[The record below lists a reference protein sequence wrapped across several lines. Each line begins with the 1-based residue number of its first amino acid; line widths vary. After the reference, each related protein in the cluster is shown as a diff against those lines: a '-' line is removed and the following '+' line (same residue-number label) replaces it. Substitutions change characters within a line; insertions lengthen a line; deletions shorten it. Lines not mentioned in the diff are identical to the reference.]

1 MSGLFGT
8 LNLATR
14 SLATQQQGAEVAGH
28 NLANVNNPAY
38 ARQRLA
44 ITTSN
49 AVPGPAG
56 LQGSGVQAVAIH
68 QLRNTLLDRQIQ
80 TERSV
85 RGSLDAQQRALQNAQ
100 ANLGQEIDRHGSQL
114 GLAEDLA
121 DLFNA
126 FHSLSSQTTS
136 MAERQVLVLKA
147 QALTT
152 QFSQIALRFDNVNHA
167 LNDSVHSD
175 VNAANSALADIAR
188 LNARIIAAEIGGADQ
203 ANDLRDI
210 RQERIETLAQLV
222 HITTISQSNGAID
235 VSLDGLQLVQ
245 GPNQLDQ
252 LESFPLP
259 SGNVA
264 IRSRATAEPLTL
276 TGGSLHGTIHA
287 RDGAIASLRDN
298 LDVLAAQLIDQV
310 NLIHSQGFSLQDQT
324 GLPFFTGSNAASIR
338 VHEALLADPS
348 RIQAAANPD
357 APGDNQVILA
367 LAALGTQA
375 IPGLQNQTF
384 SQQYHQSVASLGQ
397 SLNQL
402 NSQVQNQNL
411 VEQMLLRQRDSIS
424 GVSLDEEMTDL
435 IRFQRAFEA
444 SARLITTISD
454 MLETVVNLKR

>member
-1 MSGLFGT
+1 
-8 LNLATR
+8 
-14 SLATQQQGAEVAGH
+14 
-28 NLANVNNPAY
+28 
-38 ARQRLA
+38 
-44 ITTSN
+44 
-49 AVPGPAG
+49 
-56 LQGSGVQAVAIH
+56 
-68 QLRNTLLDRQIQ
+68 
-80 TERSV
+80 
-85 RGSLDAQQRALQNAQ
+85 
-100 ANLGQEIDRHGSQL
+100 
-114 GLAEDLA
+114 
-121 DLFNA
+121 
-126 FHSLSSQTTS
+126 
-136 MAERQVLVLKA
+136 VLVLKA

-152 QFSQIALRFDNVNHA
+152 HFSQIALRFDNVNHA